1 MAIKSF
7 AECSCSNQ
15 KTQSDLLLVLTV
27 CTTRQLAQALT
38 LGDAVTQLNPD
49 ARYRIGL
56 ADDAQSLKALSSPYP
71 IVPVAELV
79 DAATLLNLSERYT
92 TTEFV
97 AATKPCLI
105 RAMMA
110 QEPECQQVVYLD
122 PNSFP
127 YRPFAEV
134 LSELESAQILLT
146 PHLTAPP
153 ADSFFPDEKYLQN
166 IGLFSADFL
175 ALRRSA
181 ETERMLI
188 WWRDRVQTRA
198 QIDFCESLC
207 LDQIWLMHLP
217 ALFDKVRV
225 VKNRDWH
232 RALWNWH
239 ERPMNKT
246 EPPVWVNFKG
256 LHNQDEG
263 LFVHQTRMNLSQ
275 RLDLQR
281 LLTDYRLSV
290 DARQQPVFKQVP
302 AFGQRPEPAIVRGWR
317 RETGLALRSVT
328 RFVDTVSV

>member
-1 MAIKSF
+1 MKSF
-7 AECSCSNQ
+7 TERSNQ
-15 KTQSDLLLVLTV
+15 KTQPTLLLVLTV

-49 ARYRIGL
+49 ARFCIGL
-56 ADDAQSLKALSSPYP
+56 ADDAQTLKALSCPYP
-71 IVPVAELV
+71 IVSVAEALE
-79 DAATLLNLSERYT
+79 ASTLPNLSERYT

-97 AATKPCLI
+97 AATKPSLI

-110 QEPECQQVVYLD
+110 REPDCQQVVYLD
-122 PNSFP
+122 PNSFLYQP
-127 YRPFAEV
+127 LAEV
-134 LSELESAQILLT
+134 LTALESAQIVLT

-166 IGLFSADFL
+166 IGLFNADFL
-175 ALRRSA
+175 ALRRSD
-181 ETERMLI
+181 ETERMLL
-188 WWRDRVQTRA
+188 WWEDRVQTRA

-225 VKNRDWH
+225 VKSRNWH

-239 ERPMNKT
+239 EQPVTKT
-246 EPPVWVNFKG
+246 ETPIWVNFKG
-256 LHNQDEG
+256 LYNRDEG
-263 LFVHQTRMNLSQ
+263 FFVHQTRLNLSQ
-275 RLDLQR
+275 RADLQQ
-281 LLTDYRLSV
+281 LLIDYRLAV
-290 DARQQPVFKQVP
+290 EARQHPAFKQAP

-317 RETGLALRSVT
+317 RETGLALRSVS